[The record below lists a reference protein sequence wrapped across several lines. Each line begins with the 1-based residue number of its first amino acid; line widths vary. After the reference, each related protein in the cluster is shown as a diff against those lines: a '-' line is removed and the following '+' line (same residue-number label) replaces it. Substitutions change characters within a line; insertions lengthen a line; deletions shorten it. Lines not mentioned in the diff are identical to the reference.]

1 MRRFSIFSVWFVAL
15 LLSNSVIGQTPQTQQ
30 DPQPQ
35 APRGVRQRA
44 LQKHGVHGGKKMQR
58 MDANNDGMISREEW
72 RGRPKAFDRLD
83 KNKDGMISREE
94 LAVSGDDQRMGRIRQ
109 LDLNNDKQISRDEW
123 KGSAETFNRLDING
137 DGVITKE
144 ELRALRQNRR
154 RRFNK

>member
-1 MRRFSIFSVWFVAL
+1 MRRFSVFSMWFVAL

-35 APRGVRQRA
+35 RPRGVRQRA
-44 LQKHGVHGGKKMQR
+44 FQKSGFHGGKRLQR

-72 RGRPKAFDRLD
+72 QGNPKAFDRLD
-83 KNKDGMISREE
+83 KNKDGVISREE
-94 LAVSGDDQRMGRIRQ
+94 IAVRGGSQRMGRIRQ
-109 LDLNNDKQISRDEW
+109 LDQNNDKQISRDEW
-123 KGSAETFNRLDING
+123 KGSAETFNRLDINS